1 MSLRLASDPVMFTD
15 EQRELIRNTFA
26 NGASDQDF
34 AVLMEVA
41 TARRLSP
48 LLKQIHFVS
57 RYDSQKGCHVWACQV
72 SIDGLRAIAERTGRY
87 DGQDEPEYEENADGS
102 PKLCRVRIYRKDWSR
117 PAVGVARWD
126 EYVQTARNKVT
137 GKQEPTTFWRKM
149 RFLMLAKVAE
159 ALALRKAFPE
169 DMSGFYVPE
178 EMAQASNDAPADDN
192 AHDRQ
197 QEPRREEP
205 KALPEGPRVVATV
218 RAAVATSSQTGTLS
232 AAPAVHHDVSG
243 DNPTLGEHNQAARE
257 VEAQASV
264 KRPEPMP
271 PGAEHLAAAAAIE
284 NEDERSTIAP
294 FDRFIARLTDLK
306 LPGDGV
312 ALWLA
317 YRKPFETLGDDVRT
331 AAWKSLCKQVET
343 VGKMKNAGAWLKK
356 ACSIA
361 EDLASKK
368 PDPEPSGPSGGRKN
382 GRSNSAAAN
391 SQGGAAEGPTSD
403 ATSARWEPVTTSSGV
418 TIDDETAAREHLAR
432 MHPVALQHS
441 FARHVG
447 HRAWCELVVAALATR
462 ERINRDVAR
471 LRLTRSVSTERR
483 AA

>member
-1 MSLRLASDPVMFTD
+1 MTSEMVLRSASEPMMFSD
-15 EQRELIRNTFA
+15 EQRALIRNSFA
-26 NGASDQDF
+26 SGASDQDF

-57 RYDSQKGCHVWACQV
+57 RYDSQKGCHVWSCQV
-72 SIDGLRAIAERTGRY
+72 SIDGLRAIAERTGKY
-87 DGQDEPEYEENADGS
+87 DGQDEPEYEENPDGS
-102 PKLCRVRIYRKDWSR
+102 PKLCKVRVYRKDWTR

-126 EYVQTARNKVT
+126 EYVQTARNKAT
-137 GKQEPTTFWRKM
+137 GKYEPTTFWRKM

-178 EMAQASNDAPADDN
+178 EMAQASNDAPTDDG
-192 AHDRQ
+192 ARERL

-205 KALPEGPRVVATV
+205 KALPDGLKVVATV
-218 RAAVATSSQTGTLS
+218 HPSAGGSQVGALS

-243 DNPTLGEHNQAARE
+243 DNQAEA
-257 VEAQASV
+257 EAQAST
-264 KRPEPMP
+264 KRPETQAMP

-284 NEDERSTIAP
+284 AEDADSTVAPIER
-294 FDRFIARLTDLK
+294 FRARLALLS

-317 YRKPFETLGDDVRT
+317 HRKHIEPLPEDERV

-343 VGKMKNAGAWLKK
+343 VGKMRNAGAWLKK
-356 ACSIA
+356 ACA
-361 EDLASKK
+361 VADELAAKQPE
-368 PDPEPSGPSGGRKN
+368 PDPNGPSGGRKSS
-382 GRSNSAAAN
+382 RSNSTPAN
-391 SQGGAAEGPTSD
+391 SQGGAAEGGARD
-403 ATSARWEPVTTSSGV
+403 AASARWEPVTTSEGV
-418 TIDDETAAREHLAR
+418 TIDDEAAAREHLAR
-432 MHPVALQHS
+432 LHPVALQRS

-447 HRAWCELVVAALATR
+447 HRAWCELVVAALARR
-462 ERINRDVAR
+462 ERIDADVAR
-471 LRLTRSVSTERR
+471 LRLTRGVPAERR